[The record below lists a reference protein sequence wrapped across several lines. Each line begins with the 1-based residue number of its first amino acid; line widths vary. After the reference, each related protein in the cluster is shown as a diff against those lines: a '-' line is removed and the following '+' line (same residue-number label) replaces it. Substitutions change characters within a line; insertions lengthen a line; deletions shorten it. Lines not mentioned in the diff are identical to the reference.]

1 MWSIIQEAAR
11 RWIATCTDQE
21 RGWVP
26 RRRGES
32 WLGLMWEVALLHSSA
47 AKFSRDSTNENI
59 TLTEDGTRA
68 TRIGAKNYSY
78 QTAVRKT
85 VIHAGRHYA
94 EYTVHSLQDSILSR
108 DMMLG
113 VMRPGPRPPP
123 A

>member
-1 MWSIIQEAAR
+1 MWSIRQEVAR
-11 RWIATCTDQE
+11 RGLAACTDQE

-26 RRRGES
+26 PRRGES

-59 TLTEDGTRA
+59 TLTEDGTRGA
-68 TRIGAKNYSY
+68 TNYRY
-78 QTAVRKT
+78 QTAVSKT